1 MSNKPTVYMMCGL
14 TGSGKTTCAKRLER
28 EHSAVRFS
36 IDEWMIELY
45 GHHMPREVFDER
57 LETLKNLLWSTARR
71 LLALDINVVL
81 DFGFWKRREWLD
93 FEARA
98 QEVRAKPL
106 FYFFDVPLPT
116 LQKRLTLRNSSLSKG
131 TYEITPEMLTLFAG
145 WFEPPTELEE
155 LELVH
160 LGPENEVNEENV

>member
-1 MSNKPTVYMMCGL
+1 MMCGL
-14 TGSGKTTCAKRLER
+14 TGSGKTTYAKRLER

-36 IDEWMIELY
+36 VDEWMIELY

-81 DFGFWKRREWLD
+81 DFGFWKRRERLD
-93 FEARA
+93 FKNRAREIGA
-98 QEVRAKPL
+98 TPL

-116 LQKRLTLRNSSLSKG
+116 LQERLTLRNSSLSKG
-131 TYEITPEMLTLFAG
+131 TYEITPEMLAMFSD
-145 WFEPPTELEE
+145 WFEPPARAEGLN
-155 LELVH
+155 LVRISPS
-160 LGPENEVNEENV
+160 GEFDEGKM